1 MKKTILTGLILIFAQ
16 LLNAQ
21 ISAVTETGEE
31 VILYE
36 DGTWKFLN
44 DSNSI
49 LDDTI
54 IAINKKE
61 FIKDKNSTFLVK
73 SKKLN
78 IGIWINPKNWN
89 FTKGTENDASEFK
102 FQRKGGDLYGM
113 LIAEKT
119 QISIESLKNIAVSN
133 AKNAS
138 PDIKVLKEE
147 YRNVNG
153 IQVLLLQM
161 SGTIQGF
168 RFTYYGYYYS
178 NANGTIQLLTYS
190 GENLFPQFQN
200 EMEEFLNGLV
210 EY

>member
-78 IGIWINPKNWN
+78 IGIWINPKSWS
-89 FTKGTENDASEFK
+89 FTKGSENDASEFK
-102 FQRKGGDLYGM
+102 FQKKGGDLYGM

-119 QISIESLKNIAVSN
+119 QISIENLKNIAVSN
-133 AKNAS
+133 AKSVS
-138 PDIKVLKEE
+138 PDINVIKEE
-147 YRNVNG
+147 YRKVNG

-190 GENLFPQFQN
+190 GENLFPQFLGD
-200 EMEEFLNGLV
+200 MEEFLNGLV

>member
-1 MKKTILTGLILIFAQ
+1 MKKTFLTGLILIFTQ
-16 LLNAQ
+16 FVNAQ

-61 FIKDKNSTFLVK
+61 FTKDKNSTFLVK

-78 IGIWINPKNWN
+78 IGIWINPKNWS

-190 GENLFPQFQN
+190 GENLFPQFLGD
-200 EMEEFLNGLV
+200 MEEFLSGLV